1 MCGEIITEASHSNSI
16 FQQPWWLDA
25 VAPDRWS
32 EISIERDNNVVAR
45 WPYVI
50 KKRYGLTLLTQP
62 PLTQTLGPWLIS
74 STGKYTKQLSEQKDL
89 MTELIAM
96 LPAYD
101 YFGQN
106 FHYSTGNLL
115 PFFWHGFSQS
125 NRYTY
130 VLNDLS
136 DLDKI
141 WSEFKSHL
149 RTQIRKAQKQV
160 KVYTSSDID
169 LFLHLNSLVF
179 QQQGIKLPYSH
190 ELVRRLDAAC
200 VKHQARQ
207 IFFAEDA
214 SGRVYA
220 AQYLVWNKD
229 SAYALMSG
237 TDPEFRNSGA
247 NSLLM
252 WEAIKFAATVT
263 QKFDFEGSMIE
274 SIEQFYRSF
283 GAKQVAYH
291 NITNANRRTKIL
303 LAGRDLVAAI
313 KN

>member
-1 MCGEIITEASHSNSI
+1 MSGEIITEASHSNSI

-32 EISIERDNNVVAR
+32 EAIIKRGDNIVAR

-50 KKRYGLTLLTQP
+50 KKKYGLTLLTQP
-62 PLTQTLGPWLIS
+62 PLTQTLGPWLIP

-89 MTELIAM
+89 MTELISM

-130 VLNDLS
+130 VLDDLK

-179 QQQGIKLPYSH
+179 QQQDIKLPYSH

-200 VKHQARQ
+200 AKHQARQ

-220 AQYLVWNKD
+220 AQYLVWNED

-291 NITNANRRTKIL
+291 NIINANRRTKIL